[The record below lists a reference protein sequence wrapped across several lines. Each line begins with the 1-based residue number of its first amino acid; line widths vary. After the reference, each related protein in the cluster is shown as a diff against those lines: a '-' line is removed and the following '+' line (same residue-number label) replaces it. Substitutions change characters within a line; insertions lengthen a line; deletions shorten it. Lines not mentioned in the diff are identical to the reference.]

1 MGPDGRCNELAA
13 LGRSLQQDLAP
24 VLNGEDW
31 RSPGAAWDDLPALDQ
46 VAADWAVIDMI
57 TADLAALHT
66 WLTTR
71 LLGMGSLESGV
82 SGNSPSSYSPRQP
95 NHSSPPFTE
104 SPDSADFT
112 YSPLA
117 LIEQTL
123 PTDQRTPSYHS
134 TVVGWAPPTD
144 QEIPISQ
151 VSNDLEPIGWAPPT
165 HEETPIPQLPRQSGD
180 RNQPHKPDLPQ
191 PLAWASDEYAQT
203 QGELGTLGISIEQ
216 DLPRV
221 SVDQS
226 THVSAVVDDAHPTEM
241 DTDNTSAYKT
251 SSDRPRFMAPV
262 VGGLTELAVRLTDGD
277 GVGANY
283 NEPSPSGRAKPPQIF
298 QTDQRQISETMAAD
312 PPAATTPVVGSLADL
327 ATQLTHPK
335 PQPHPKP
342 QQAKPNQNASLQAPV
357 YRGQAAK
364 AATSP
369 EVREVREAS
378 LLADP
383 PTPASSHA
391 PFPDSAYNATT
402 LGESARGP
410 EVTTAQGSSPPA
422 NWLVSSSPTSSVAW
436 PEARSPDDLDLD
448 DIMDAIA
455 HTITRDYRRF
465 YGP

>member
-1 MGPDGRCNELAA
+1 MGSETRSDELAA
-13 LGRSLQQDLAP
+13 LGRSLQQDLAL

-151 VSNDLEPIGWAPPT
+151 VSNNLGPIGCIPPT
-165 HEETPIPQLPRQSGD
+165 HEETLIPQLPRKSGD
-180 RNQPHKPDLPQ
+180 RSQPPKPDLPQ
-191 PLAWASDEYAQT
+191 PLVWASDEYAQT
-203 QGELGTLGISIEQ
+203 QGELGILGMSIEQ

-226 THVSAVVDDAHPTEM
+226 THASAVVGDAHPTEM
-241 DTDNTSAYKT
+241 GTDNTRAYKT
-251 SSDRPRFMAPV
+251 SSDRPGFMAPV

-283 NEPSPSGRAKPPQIF
+283 NEPSPSGRAKPPQIV
-298 QTDQRQISETMAAD
+298 QSDQRQISETMAAD
-312 PPAATTPVVGSLADL
+312 PPAATTPIVGSFAALA
-327 ATQLTHPK
+327 AQLTNPK
-335 PQPHPKP
+335 S

-364 AATSP
+364 AATTP
-369 EVREVREAS
+369 EVREVREPS
-378 LLADP
+378 LSADS
-383 PTPASSHA
+383 PTPENSRA
-391 PFPDSAYNATT
+391 PFPDSAYNAKM
-402 LGESARGP
+402 LGESARGSG
-410 EVTTAQGSSPPA
+410 VMTAQYSSPPA
-422 NWLVSSSPTSSVAW
+422 DWLVSSSPTSSVAW
-436 PEARSPDDLDLD
+436 PEARSPDDLDLE

-455 HTITRDYRRF
+455 HTITRDYHRF